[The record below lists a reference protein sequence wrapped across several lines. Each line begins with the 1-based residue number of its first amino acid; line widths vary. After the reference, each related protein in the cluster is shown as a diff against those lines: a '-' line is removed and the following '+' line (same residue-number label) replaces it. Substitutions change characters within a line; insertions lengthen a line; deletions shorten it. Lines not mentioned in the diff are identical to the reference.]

1 MGLCQRTRSDALF
14 SLLIASEWST
24 VMVKVS
30 ARVSCRTRP
39 KQQITEKHRKK
50 EVLLPEEES
59 VLKANA
65 GPLRK
70 YQLEEAHLP
79 SKSRSTLSARFS
91 KSCRGA
97 KNNSNVVLSS
107 ALVRRGLNLLKLAAD
122 DQDVGGYPPPNRDGH
137 DTSVYEGSSTSS
149 LWNGYTTCL
158 ESIEQVIAGCDAT
171 SNAITPAFAKGSRE
185 QYCNRFRK
193 ESSHINM
200 IAHLNASL
208 SFAPGN
214 L

>member
-39 KQQITEKHRKK
+39 KQQITEKHRNK

-70 YQLEEAHLP
+70 YQLEEA
-79 SKSRSTLSARFS
+79 FS

-158 ESIEQVIAGCDAT
+158 ESIDQVIAGCDAT